1 MSCLLLTTNRT
12 YLKFPIYIFYRH
24 LSTIEYRNYDQF
36 LLTTSHGNLRSNS
49 LQTSKLKPWKFC
61 AYQKRSIT
69 LHVPPVED
77 KQAVPNRNG
86 RIPFQF
92 PPGNPNDKPKIEHL
106 RFIENQLINIVNN
119 WMFSFSLI
127 GIFVSLFLVTGF
139 L

>member
-1 MSCLLLTTNRT
+1 
-12 YLKFPIYIFYRH
+12 
-24 LSTIEYRNYDQF
+24 
-36 LLTTSHGNLRSNS
+36 
-49 LQTSKLKPWKFC
+49 LKPWKIS

-77 KQAVPNRNG
+77 KQAVPNING

-119 WMFSFSLI
+119 WMFSLSR
-127 GIFVSLFLVTGF
+127 IFVSLFLVTGF

>member
-1 MSCLLLTTNRT
+1 
-12 YLKFPIYIFYRH
+12 LK
-24 LSTIEYRNYDQF
+24 S
-36 LLTTSHGNLRSNS
+36 
-49 LQTSKLKPWKFC
+49 WKNGDY
-61 AYQKRSIT
+61 YQKRSIT

-77 KQAVPNRNG
+77 KQAVPNRNA

-119 WMFSFSLI
+119 WNLLIFFSF
-127 GIFVSLFLVTGF
+127 GIFYLLVTGF